1 MMSETLLRAPKARIV
16 AISGGLG
23 APSSTRLLVDR
34 IRARAEEVLRKTGVE
49 PETTVVELRDLLV
62 PIANHLVTSYAE
74 PALAAALESVRRA
87 DGIIAVTPVFNGSM
101 AGHFKSFFDLF
112 TPEELDGVPVVLGA
126 TGGSARHSLVVDFAL
141 RPLFAYLRARAV
153 PTGVFVATA
162 DWGGSAGDARRVD
175 EVEVRATRVAREL
188 AAAVR
193 SRIAADGESTG
204 ALVAGGEAP
213 TISATRGDRSDAA
226 RETMARR
233 AESAGFAELM
243 TTYAGVPRGF
253 DAP

>member
-1 MMSETLLRAPKARIV
+1 MMTKRIGAPKARIV

-34 IRARAEEVLRKTGVE
+34 IRARAEDALRHSGVE
-49 PETTVVELRDLLV
+49 PEIAVVELRDLLV
-62 PIANHLVTSYAE
+62 PIANHLVTGYAE

-141 RPLFAYLRARAV
+141 RPLFAYLRARPV

-162 DWGGSAGDARRVD
+162 DWGGSAGDAHGVD

-188 AAAVR
+188 VAAVR
-193 SRIAADGESTG
+193 SRLVVDGETTV
-204 ALVAGGEAP
+204 ALAAGVEVP
-213 TISATRGDRSDAA
+213 VISGTRGEHSEAA
-226 RETMARR
+226 RENAARR
-233 AESAGFAELM
+233 AESDGFAELM
-243 TTYAGVPRGF
+243 ATYAGVPRGF